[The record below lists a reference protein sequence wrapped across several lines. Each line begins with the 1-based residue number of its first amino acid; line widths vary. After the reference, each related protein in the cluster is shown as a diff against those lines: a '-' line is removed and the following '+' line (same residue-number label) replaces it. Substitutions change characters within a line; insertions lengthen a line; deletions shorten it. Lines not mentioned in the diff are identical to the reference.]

1 MSSHSETNDD
11 KVKMTFECTEE
22 ERAYIKMLAAR
33 ARMNLSEFVL
43 SFLRS
48 SFPRSKPNKKTI
60 SAHKEALAGR
70 GTSCESLE
78 DFWEQM
84 GVKPSAHS

>member
-1 MSSHSETNDD
+1 MSSHSQSHDD

-22 ERAYIKMLAAR
+22 ERVYIKMLAAR

-43 SFLRS
+43 SFLKS
-48 SFPRSKPNKKTI
+48 AFPQSKLNKKTV

-70 GTSCESLE
+70 GTACESIE
-78 DFWEQM
+78 DFWKQM
-84 GVKPSAHS
+84 GVNLSARS